1 MEFHDATSEFI
12 ARVLIVFYVGKYY
25 KRGSLV
31 MDDATQTRVRATRLL
46 KSLVPKVVALSKLME
61 QHKLEVHEE
70 VFVHAV
76 IILHRVLQ
84 TMVEQYDIMALVT
97 VCCVLG
103 CKLAIDHDA
112 LAPHYKSVARGILG
126 QPCQVARKLAR
137 QEMEVLK
144 ALDFS
149 LLGHIIGKHE

>member
-1 MEFHDATSEFI
+1 
-12 ARVLIVFYVGKYY
+12 
-25 KRGSLV
+25 
-31 MDDATQTRVRATRLL
+31 MDDDTQTRVRATRLL

-84 TMVEQYDIMALVT
+84 KVTKHFEVMALVT

-112 LAPHYKSVARGILG
+112 LAPHYRSVARGILG
-126 QPCQVARKLAR
+126 QPGKVARKLVR

-144 ALDFS
+144 LLDFS

>member
-1 MEFHDATSEFI
+1 
-12 ARVLIVFYVGKYY
+12 
-25 KRGSLV
+25 
-31 MDDATQTRVRATRLL
+31 MDEQTRARATRML
-46 KSLVPKVVALSKLME
+46 KCLVPKVVALSNLME

-76 IILHRVLQ
+76 IILHRVLRR
-84 TMVEQYDIMALVT
+84 MVEQYDIMALVT

-126 QPCQVARKLAR
+126 QPGKVARKLAR
-137 QEMEVLK
+137 QEIEVLK
-144 ALDFS
+144 LLDFC
-149 LLGHIIGKHE
+149 LLGHIIGKSE